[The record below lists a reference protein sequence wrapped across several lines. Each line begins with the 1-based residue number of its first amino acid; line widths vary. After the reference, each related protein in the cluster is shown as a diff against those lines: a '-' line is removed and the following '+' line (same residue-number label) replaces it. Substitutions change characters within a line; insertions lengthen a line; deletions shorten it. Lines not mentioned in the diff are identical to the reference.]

1 MLPEEINE
9 GLNKIKEFIPDFNY
23 EELLENTYTIDH
35 IKELYNSELNAYLKI
50 QLFRALKD
58 IVDDKQ

>member
-35 IKELYNSELNAYLKI
+35 IKELYNSELNAYLKNS
-50 QLFRALKD
+50 
-58 IVDDKQ
+58 IVQGVERHS